1 MKYIRECPTNR
12 GYIHVCKKYIESWK
26 NAMEKKQ
33 KKQQGLKPNLSM
45 TLKKKKK
52 PCTSNIYW
60 LNFTL
65 FSWVGLVG
73 ESFPSPLGPKKKKKK
88 KKKTS

>member
-45 TLKKKKK
+45 TLKKKK
-52 PCTSNIYW
+52 SLAQAI
-60 LNFTL
+60 
-65 FSWVGLVG
+65 SID
-73 ESFPSPLGPKKKKKK
+73 
-88 KKKTS
+88 